1 MVTMLIVLLS
11 LFTALMYELE
21 WFSTVWAVFSTA
33 ICGIGAIIYQ
43 HRGKSHLFAGGLV
56 TVGVLWLL
64 LLFAQDSNGFDI
76 LVPGRPTSL
85 LFTPLPPRVASADVP
100 DLFEKLTFSSR
111 LTNAGGKGSVSSA
124 QVEPDVVGNA
134 KSEHVDNT
142 HSGWIYTI
150 ASLMASLCCVVVGYI
165 SRGIASS
172 APVMSQDVVTHD
184 YVYRVEEHLKGCL
197 SKLTDWC
204 VAGIQQEH
212 KVRL

>member
-1 MVTMLIVLLS
+1 
-11 LFTALMYELE
+11 MYELD
-21 WFSTVWAVFSTA
+21 WLSTIGAVFSTV
-33 ICGIGAIIYQ
+33 ICGIGAIISQ

-64 LLFAQDSNGFDI
+64 LLFAQGSNGFDI
-76 LVPGRPTSL
+76 QVPGKPTLL
-85 LFTPLPPRVASADVP
+85 LFTPLPPRFASANVP
-100 DLFEKLTFSSR
+100 DLFEKLTFVFNSETKCDWSVYSSR
-111 LTNAGGKGSVSSA
+111 LTHKGGKGSVSSA

-165 SRGIASS
+165 SHGIASS

-184 YVYRVEEHLKGCL
+184 YVY
-197 SKLTDWC
+197 
-204 VAGIQQEH
+204 
-212 KVRL
+212 